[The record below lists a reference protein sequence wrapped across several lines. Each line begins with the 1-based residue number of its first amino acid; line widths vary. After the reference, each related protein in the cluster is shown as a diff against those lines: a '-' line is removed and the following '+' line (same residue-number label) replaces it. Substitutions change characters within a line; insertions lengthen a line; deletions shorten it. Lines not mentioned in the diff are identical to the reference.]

1 MPQFAF
7 ALALFVCLSA
17 CSNMTPEQQARIKEV
32 LKVACNVDG
41 VVVPV
46 AQQVVTT
53 MGDKGT
59 AVANADLLV
68 HPEVVEAC
76 KAISGTPVSAT
87 PVSPPVTVSGDA
99 SAKLAN

>member
-1 MPQFAF
+1 MRRILV
-7 ALALFVCLSA
+7 LALPVCLAA
-17 CSNMTPEQQARIKEV
+17 CSNMTSEQEAKIKQV
-32 LKVACNVDG
+32 LQVACNVDG

-46 AQQVVTT
+46 AQKVVTT
-53 MGDKGT
+53 MGEKGT

-87 PVSPPVTVSGDA
+87 PVSPAVTVSGDA
-99 SAKLAN
+99 ATKPAD

>member
-53 MGDKGT
+53 MGDKG
-59 AVANADLLV
+59 